1 MSTVEFIVIGRGLM
15 GSAAARHLTNQGAS
29 VALIGPSEPQNLK
42 THDGVYSSH
51 YDSGRIVR
59 ILDPLPL
66 SCETSKASIQR
77 FKPLEKETG
86 IDFYSEVG
94 FLAASNNDEYLS
106 QVDSQAETF
115 YPGAERL
122 SNQNLKERFPFFN
135 FPSDIKGILQ
145 ATGAGWIDPRKQIA
159 AQNKALELNGGVI
172 VNELALSVEKTSTH
186 ITVKTETAAISG
198 KKCIFATG
206 AFANI
211 GSTIPKQLEYGVVPH
226 TTVRAEVTTDQL
238 KKLKGMPCMSYRLG
252 DEANKFLY
260 FLPPIEYPDGRHYVK
275 IGHALGDEMSNDE
288 QLIKDWFKSKGD
300 ATKIPWLTDALQKL
314 LSSVKLGEIR
324 TEPCITTTSPTG
336 AIYIDQFEDERMYA
350 LHSGGGYCAKS
361 ADELGFIMA
370 EFALKNTFPSPY
382 NKGDFQLIYK

>member
-15 GSAAARHLTNQGAS
+15 GSAAARHLANQGAS

-106 QVDSQAETF
+106 QVDSQAESF

-122 SNQNLKERFPFFN
+122 SNQNLKEGFPFFN

-172 VNELALSVEKTSTH
+172 VNELALSVEKTS
-186 ITVKTETAAISG
+186 KY
-198 KKCIFATG
+198 
-206 AFANI
+206 
-211 GSTIPKQLEYGVVPH
+211 P
-226 TTVRAEVTTDQL
+226 L
-238 KKLKGMPCMSYRLG
+238 KRPFFRCFFSFPL
-252 DEANKFLY
+252 FL
-260 FLPPIEYPDGRHYVK
+260 LRV
-275 IGHALGDEMSNDE
+275 L
-288 QLIKDWFKSKGD
+288 
-300 ATKIPWLTDALQKL
+300 
-314 LSSVKLGEIR
+314 
-324 TEPCITTTSPTG
+324 
-336 AIYIDQFEDERMYA
+336 
-350 LHSGGGYCAKS
+350 
-361 ADELGFIMA
+361 A
-370 EFALKNTFPSPY
+370 EFCNSRPLDEECLCS
-382 NKGDFQLIYK
+382 GD

>member
-1 MSTVEFIVIGRGLM
+1 MPVYDFIVIGRGLM
-15 GSAAARHLTNQGAS
+15 GSAAARHLAIQNS
-29 VALIGPSEPQNLK
+29 NVALIGPSEPKNLK
-42 THDGVYSSH
+42 KHGGIYSSH

-66 SCETSKASIQR
+66 SCETSQASIKR
-77 FKPLEKETG
+77 FKPLEKETE

-122 SNQNLKERFPFFN
+122 SNQNLKKRFPFFN
-135 FPSDIKGILQ
+135 FPSDIKGIFQ
-145 ATGAGWIDPRKQIA
+145 ATDAGWIDPRKQIA
-159 AQNKALELNGGVI
+159 AQNKAFESNGGMV
-172 VNELALSVEKTSTH
+172 VDELALSVKSTSSQ
-186 ITVKTETAAISG
+186 ITVKTANHTFIG

-211 GSTIPKQLEYGVVPH
+211 GNTIPRQLEYGVVPH
-226 TTVRAEVTTDQL
+226 TTVRAEVSKDQL
-238 KKLKGMPCMSYRLG
+238 EKLKGMPCMSYRLG

-275 IGHALGDEMSNDE
+275 IGHALGNEMSNDE
-288 QLIKDWFKSKGD
+288 QIIKDWFKSDGD
-300 ATKIPWLTDALQKL
+300 RAKIPWLTDALQEL
-314 LSSVKLGEIR
+314 LPSVKLGGVH

-361 ADELGFIMA
+361 ADELGFILA
-370 EFALKNTFPSPY
+370 EFALKSTFPSPY